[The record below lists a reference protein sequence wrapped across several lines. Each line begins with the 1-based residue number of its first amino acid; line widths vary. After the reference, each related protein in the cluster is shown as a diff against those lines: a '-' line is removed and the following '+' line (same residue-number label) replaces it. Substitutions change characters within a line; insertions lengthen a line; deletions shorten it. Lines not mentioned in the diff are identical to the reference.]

1 MMRVELSMLAATA
14 CALLLAIP
22 LTAANKP
29 AAARMKKNGTTTAAM
44 RSAWPP
50 ETLSGKIAMVDPDRK
65 LAVVETPDGV
75 SYDMVVT
82 AKTRIKSGAEAIA
95 LKDLTRDLN
104 KDVSVR
110 FTPERRGD
118 VARSIQIGG

>member
-1 MMRVELSMLAATA
+1 V

-29 AAARMKKNGTTTAAM
+29 AAAKMKKSGTTTVAM

-50 ETLSGKIAMVDPDRK
+50 ETLSGKIAMVDPNRK
-65 LAVVETPDGV
+65 LAVVKTPDGV
-75 SYDMVVT
+75 TYDMVVT
-82 AKTRIKSGAEAIA
+82 AKTRIESGAQAVA
-95 LKDLTRDLN
+95 LKDLTLDLN
-104 KDVSVR
+104 KPVSVK

-118 VARSIQIGG
+118 VARSIRIAG

>member
-1 MMRVELSMLAATA
+1 MMRVELSKLAATV

-29 AAARMKKNGTTTAAM
+29 AAAKMKKSGTTTVAM

-50 ETLSGKIAMVDPDRK
+50 ERLSGKIAMVDFNRK
-65 LAVVETPDGV
+65 LAV
-75 SYDMVVT
+75 
-82 AKTRIKSGAEAIA
+82 KTRIKSGAQAVA
-95 LKDLTRDLN
+95 LKDLTLDLN
-104 KDVSVR
+104 KPVSVK

-118 VARSIQIGG
+118 MARSIRIAG

>member
-1 MMRVELSMLAATA
+1 MMRVEFLTSAAA
-14 CALLLAIP
+14 VCALLLAIP

-29 AAARMKKNGTTTAAM
+29 VAAKMKKSGTTTVAM

-50 ETLSGKIAMVDPDRK
+50 ETLSGKIAMVDPNRK

-75 SYDMVVT
+75 TYDMVVT
-82 AKTRIKSGAEAIA
+82 AKTRIKSGAQAVA
-95 LKDLTRDLN
+95 LKDLTLDLN
-104 KDVSVR
+104 KTVSVK

-118 VARSIQIGG
+118 VARSIQITG

>member
-1 MMRVELSMLAATA
+1 MIKVKWSILANTA
-14 CALLLAIP
+14 CALMSAIP

-29 AAARMKKNGTTTAAM
+29 TAKAAKEMTSAAGV

-65 LAVVETPDGV
+65 LVVIEAPDGV
-75 SYDMVVT
+75 TFDMVVT
-82 AKTRIKSGAEAIA
+82 TKTRIKSGDQTITI
-95 LKDLTRDLN
+95 KDLTRDMN
-104 KDVSVR
+104 KTVSVK

-118 VARSIQIGG
+118 VAKAIQITG